1 MVYLFGLLVLLFGF
15 IGIVPLAMT
24 FAFRHHADVEIQYTF
39 PQKLFHSDMDHLR
52 YEEIEGKNISRISL
66 QNRGSV
72 RLARGNILSMEDLVS
87 RKGEAYSVELP

>member
-39 PQKLFHSDMDHLR
+39 PQKLFHRHR
-52 YEEIEGKNISRISL
+52 H
-66 QNRGSV
+66 
-72 RLARGNILSMEDLVS
+72 AH
-87 RKGEAYSVELP
+87 